1 LRPHWRKA
9 LLGASRDE
17 HAALRCAARQDGLVF
32 RLIGPL
38 RLPRLIPGLCL
49 RLYLLLAGVA
59 ASGATVTVLGTIG
72 SIAAS
77 WAVTGTLASL
87 PHLTPP

>member
-49 RLYLLLAGVA
+49 LLAGVA

-77 WAVTGTLASL
+77 WAVTGTMASL